1 MYYNNKGSILICI
14 LIVFSVVSTIT
25 MMCIGLNYSNS
36 KISILNYQNL
46 VIEESLLSSIEIV
59 HSNILKE
66 VSIAIE
72 NSETEEKFR
81 EYFQG
86 NEFKN
91 NIKIISNSKLENI
104 TIKIPTNIICD
115 SNGLINFKIES
126 IFKKGNYL
134 KRYSASVKID
144 TNLGNYK
151 GIESIEI
158 SDNSINIE
166 NEYKFNNVEIN
177 EEITF
182 IDNKDKISINPSDLV
197 VVYDY
202 KEI

>member
-1 MYYNNKGSILICI
+1 MYYNNKGSVLIYI

-36 KISILNYQNL
+36 KISILNHQSL
-46 VIEESLLSSIEIV
+46 VIKESLLSSIEIV

-72 NSETEEKFR
+72 NSDTEEEFK

-91 NIKIISNSKLENI
+91 NIKSISNSKLENI

-126 IFKKGNYL
+126 IFKKDNCL
-134 KRYSASVKID
+134 KKYSASVNID
-144 TNLGNYK
+144 TNLENYK
-151 GIESIEI
+151 EFESIKI
-158 SDNSINIE
+158 LDSSINLE
-166 NEYKFNNVEIN
+166 KEYEFNDVEIN
-177 EEITF
+177 EETIF
-182 IDNKDKISINPSDLV
+182 IENKDKTSINPSDLV
-197 VVYDY
+197 KVYDY

>member
-1 MYYNNKGSILICI
+1 MYYNNKGSVLIYI
-14 LIVFSVVSTIT
+14 LIVFSIVSTIT
-25 MMCIGLNYSNS
+25 MMSIGLNYSNS

-46 VIEESLLSSIEIV
+46 VIKESLLSSIEIV

-72 NSETEEKFR
+72 NSDTQETFK

-91 NIKIISNSKLENI
+91 NIKSISNIKLENI

-126 IFKKGNYL
+126 IFKNDNYL
-134 KRYSASVKID
+134 KKYSASVNID
-144 TNLGNYK
+144 TNLENYK
-151 GIESIEI
+151 EIESIEL
-158 SDNSINIE
+158 SDSRIDVE
-166 NEYKFNNVEIN
+166 KEYKFNDLEIN
-177 EEITF
+177 DETIF
-182 IDNKDKISINPSDLV
+182 IENKDKISINPSDLV
-197 VVYDY
+197 KVYDY

>member
-1 MYYNNKGSILICI
+1 MYYNNKGYVLIYI

-36 KISILNYQNL
+36 KISILNHQNL
-46 VIEESLLSSIEIV
+46 VIKESLLSSIEIV

-66 VSIAIE
+66 VYIAIE
-72 NSETEEKFR
+72 NSDTEEEFK

-91 NIKIISNSKLENI
+91 NIKSISNSKLENI

-126 IFKKGNYL
+126 IFKKDNYL
-134 KRYSASVKID
+134 KKYSANVNID
-144 TNLGNYK
+144 TNLENHK
-151 GIESIEI
+151 EFESIKI
-158 SDNSINIE
+158 LDSSINLE
-166 NEYKFNNVEIN
+166 KEYEFNDVEVN
-177 EEITF
+177 EETIF
-182 IDNKDKISINPSDLV
+182 IENKDKTYINPSDLV
-197 VVYDY
+197 KVYDY